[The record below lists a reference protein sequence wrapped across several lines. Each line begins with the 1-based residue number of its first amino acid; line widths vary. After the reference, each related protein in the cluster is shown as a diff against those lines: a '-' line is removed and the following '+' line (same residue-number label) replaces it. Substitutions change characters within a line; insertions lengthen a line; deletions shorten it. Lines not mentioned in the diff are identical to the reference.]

1 MGIEDRNMANK
12 HSNSDGRIDGKTI
25 VTAWTDNIKVAVTPE
40 YIKHLEAKVRYV
52 EMERDEARDV
62 INAMAGETNDRV

>member
-12 HSNSDGRIDGKTI
+12 HSNSDGRIDGKTS
-25 VTAWTDNIKVAVTPE
+25 VAAWTNVKVAVTPE

-62 INAMAGETNDRV
+62 INEMAGETNDRV